1 MFTFFF
7 AFFGSFD
14 IYAELITQVIS
25 ELKFFALDVRI
36 DLVCL
41 LFLGTALPYIL
52 LQIAKE
58 EKALAE
64 LNVLVQCLGKTVTDL
79 LQVKVAQRRCNLLR
93 VETVAQVP
101 GLVSLGLVNQRV
113 PFLILFWLCPFR
125 I

>member
-1 MFTFFF
+1 MFTLFF
-7 AFFGSFD
+7 AFFCSFD
-14 IYAELITQVIS
+14 IDAELITQVIS

-79 LQVKVAQRRCNLLR
+79 LQVKVAQRRCHLLR